1 MKKKNYEKPSSEVV
15 ELKQQTSLLQASI
28 KIEEVDAT
36 MEGVWQEEDI

>member
-28 KIEEVDAT
+28 EEVDAT
-36 MEGVWQEEDI
+36 MEGVWPEEDI

>member
-28 KIEEVDAT
+28 
-36 MEGVWQEEDI
+36 EGVKVTMDEIEWEEEDI

>member
-28 KIEEVDAT
+28 EEVDAT
-36 MEGVWQEEDI
+36 MDGVWQEEDI